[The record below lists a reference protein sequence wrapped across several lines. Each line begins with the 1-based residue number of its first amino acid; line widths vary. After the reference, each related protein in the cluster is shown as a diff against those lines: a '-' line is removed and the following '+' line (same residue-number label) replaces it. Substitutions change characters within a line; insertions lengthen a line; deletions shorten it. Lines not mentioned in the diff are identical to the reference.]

1 MGDWMWLFAT
11 AGGALILGI
20 AILYGRSRS
29 KSHHPSATTQQKSD
43 ERTRE
48 LYENADEN
56 R

>member
-1 MGDWMWLFAT
+1 MEDWMWLFAT

-20 AILYGRSRS
+20 AILFGRIRS
-29 KSHHPSATTQQKSD
+29 KSHHPSSATQKRSE

-48 LYENADEN
+48 LYEDSKEN